1 VRVKCLQYRGK
12 QVQLGLAD
20 GFGDHGDA
28 AGPAIGS
35 RRGFLPDQC
44 LGFIESDFLPAI
56 LHFQLR
62 HPQPVGIVQ
71 PLQGRLPADAKG
83 SPVDRM
89 QSIALEL
96 DHPPFT
102 VFGQDAATGRTFPA
116 GGGIPGFLAG
126 DHIVRGPDH
135 GEQIVFGFGG
145 AAGGKGDAAHGCNLE
160 KCSAIHA

>member
-1 VRVKCLQYRGK
+1 VTLFRIN
-12 QVQLGLAD
+12 AS
-20 GFGDHGDA
+20 A
-28 AGPAIGS
+28 
-35 RRGFLPDQC
+35 
-44 LGFIESDFLPAI
+44 FIERDFLPSV
-56 LHFQLR
+56 LRFQLR

-71 PLQGRLPADAKG
+71 PLQSRLPADAKG

-89 QSIALEL
+89 LSIALEL

-102 VFGQDAATGRTFPA
+102 VFGQNAATGGTFPA

-126 DHIVRGPDH
+126 DHIVRGLDH
-135 GEQIVFGFGG
+135 GEQIVFGFGR